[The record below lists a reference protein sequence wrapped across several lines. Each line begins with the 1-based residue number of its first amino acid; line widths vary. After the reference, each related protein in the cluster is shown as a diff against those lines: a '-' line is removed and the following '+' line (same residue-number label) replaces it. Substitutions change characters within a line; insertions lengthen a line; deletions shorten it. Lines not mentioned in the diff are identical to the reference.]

1 MNFFGTKYYI
11 TLIQFHKILSIHLWM
26 RRNDEI
32 SLILISID
40 LISFE
45 QKIVGENNKK
55 RIDGIMVA
63 VEKQK
68 LVWLAN
74 IKKQI
79 RLAWICLPF

>member
-74 IKKQI
+74 IEKQI